1 MRCFMQWFED
11 TALDTF
17 PYEISLWKRYVDD
30 TVVVLMDALL
40 EDFTNHINSIHP
52 AIKFTW
58 EEETEKSLAV
68 LDAKITRDNLGKLS
82 FSVYRKPTHMD
93 QYLQY
98 SSNQPLQHK
107 LGVIRTLVHCSNT
120 ICSNE
125 VAQDYEIKHVKKVL
139 RVSRYSKKAWKV
151 ATTPNARSEHPSPDV
166 SRDTKGSVTIP
177 YMWVRSPTTSLGYFV
192 KQVWLPIYDRITPF
206 GPVWHDQRTKSKN
219 VNSRALCTMSA
230 VQTARQPT
238 SERQCVF

>member
-1 MRCFMQWFED
+1 MGSPVSPIVANIFMQWFED

-30 TVVVLMDALL
+30 TVVVLMDAPL
-40 EDFTNHINSIHP
+40 EDFTNYINSIHP
-52 AIKFTW
+52 AIKFTR

-82 FSVYRKPTHMD
+82 FSVYRKPTHTD

-107 LGVIRTLVHCSNT
+107 LGVIRTLVHHSNT

-125 VAQDYEIKHVKKVL
+125 AAQDYEINHVRKVL
-139 RVSRYSKKAWKV
+139 SVSGCSKKAWKV
-151 ATTPNARSEHPSPDV
+151 ASTPNTRSEHPSPDV
-166 SRDTKGSVTIP
+166 SRGTKGSVTIP
-177 YMWVRSPTTSLGYFV
+177 YVGKVTDNIARLFRQAGVTTHIRPYNTIQSGTTKGQSP
-192 KQVWLPIYDRITPF
+192 K
-206 GPVWHDQRTKSKN
+206 
-219 VNSRALCTMSA
+219 M
-230 VQTARQPT
+230 
-238 SERQCVF
+238 